1 MATLTARVG
10 GMTCGACVRNV
21 EQALGGVP
29 GARSV
34 RVDLA
39 AREAVVEH
47 DGTATVHAMRA
58 AVEAAGFTLEPARGL
73 PAPIETL
80 RTLVS
85 RPAVVGP
92 VAALVLLGVYL
103 GLISLAQGWDH
114 ALQQFEQD
122 RPFVLLLAAGFGV
135 QASLYMR
142 LRARHARAA
151 AGGASMAASGGTSTA
166 AMLACCAHH
175 LTEILPILGRLG
187 AGRVSRDLQDA
198 PAVAGAG
205 YEPGWHQLLELAAPW
220 PPIVGSF
227 SAPGP
232 TGRARDVGPSVAGAM
247 SAGQRHV

>member
-73 PAPIETL
+73 PAPIEPL

-92 VAALVLLGVYL
+92 VAALVLLAIYL

-122 RPFVLLLAAGFGV
+122 RPFVLLLAAGFGI
-135 QASLYMR
+135 QASLYTS
-142 LRARHARAA
+142 LRAHHARAA
-151 AGGASMAASGGTSTA
+151 AGGASMAASSGTSTA

-175 LTEILPILGRLG
+175 LTEVLPILG
-187 AGRVSRDLQDA
+187 VS
-198 PAVAGAG
+198 G
-205 YEPGWHQLLELAAPW
+205 LAAFLGTYKTPLLWLGLAMNLAGISYLTWQLRRPRLSSSPSPRLDRQAGPGMSSLRW
-220 PPIVGSF
+220 P
-227 SAPGP
+227 
-232 TGRARDVGPSVAGAM
+232 RR
-247 SAGQRHV
+247 